1 MLTATDIAYLL
12 DRPARRDERLPIIMQ
27 DAPQTSGQTNVQKIT
42 MRPATSQQ
50 SAQSHTALAAP
61 AGPPQSAAYPAMPAA
76 LPQQPNLGG
85 SPPAAVQAASVPST
99 DEVSASTAHSTSE
112 NSSSDDTIIAGKKG
126 SSSGTIAVP
135 SGQAAVPW
143 PAVTGAPPGYP
154 GKQADLVEL
163 VELAKVHVNERSH
176 LCGHLRYTT
185 YSRWPCA
192 APALQRFHGQAGT
205 ESR

>member
-1 MLTATDIAYLL
+1 MTATDIAYLL
-12 DRPARRDERLPIIMQ
+12 DRPAHRHERLPIIMQ
-27 DAPQTSGQTNVQKIT
+27 DAPQASGRSDIQQIT
-42 MRPATSQQ
+42 LRPPTSQH
-50 SAQSHTALAAP
+50 SAQSHTTLAAP

-99 DEVSASTAHSTSE
+99 DEDPASTAQYLSSE

-154 GKQADLVEL
+154 GKQANLVQL
-163 VELAKVHVNERSH
+163 FILPS
-176 LCGHLRYTT
+176 CI
-185 YSRWPCA
+185 
-192 APALQRFHGQAGT
+192 
-205 ESR
+205 

>member
-1 MLTATDIAYLL
+1 
-12 DRPARRDERLPIIMQ
+12 MQ
-27 DAPQTSGQTNVQKIT
+27 DAPQASGRSDIQQIT
-42 MRPATSQQ
+42 LRPPTSQQ

-76 LPQQPNLGG
+76 LPQQPSLGG

-99 DEVSASTAHSTSE
+99 EEDSASTAQYSKFE
-112 NSSSDDTIIAGKKG
+112 NSSSDDTIIAGKKD

-154 GKQADLVEL
+154 GKQADLVQL
-163 VELAKVHVNERSH
+163 VILPR
-176 LCGHLRYTT
+176 CM
-185 YSRWPCA
+185 
-192 APALQRFHGQAGT
+192 
-205 ESR
+205 